1 MVYAK
6 TGPEGPSVI
15 DSLKEVSEYI
25 GSNRGDVD
33 KVMEAAGRLDHLI
46 SYMVDTSTYVT
57 LEKENAKGKKD
68 PIRKVT
74 KKNESMGG
82 HDIKRRSTF
91 RKSDWDQSDQPD
103 STSGTEGDDGNQN
116 SDRGDFEK
124 SSSWR

>member
-1 MVYAK
+1 MKYAK
-6 TGPEGPSVI
+6 TGPEGSSVI
-15 DSLKEVSEYI
+15 ESLKEVSEYI

-33 KVMEAAGRLDHLI
+33 KVMEAVGRLDYLI

-57 LEKENAKGKKD
+57 LEKADGKAKKD

-74 KKNESMGG
+74 KKNEPMGG
-82 HDIKRRSTF
+82 HDTKRRSSF

-103 STSGTEGDDGNQN
+103 STSGTEGDN
-116 SDRGDFEK
+116 SNENPDRGDFEK